1 MHPAL
6 PLILASASPRRRE
19 LLAAT
24 GLAFDI
30 IPATI
35 DESPLPGEVAETYVQ
50 RLAVT
55 KAHEVSQRHPGAV
68 VLGAD
73 TTVTIDGLLLGKP
86 QSMEEGRWM
95 LHRLTGREHAV
106 VTGVAVVTTGADAR
120 GTDRCVVEVIASR
133 VQMRPFATPTIDW
146 YLASG
151 EPLDKAGAYAVQGLG
166 AALVEWVEGSY
177 TNVVGLPL
185 TETLALLQ
193 DFGVMTD
200 GPGHGSA

>member
-24 GLAFDI
+24 GLAFEI

-35 DESPLPGEVAETYVQ
+35 DESPLPGESAETYVQ

-55 KAHEVSQRHPGAV
+55 KAQGVSQRHPGAV

-86 QSMEEGRWM
+86 QSLEEGRWM

-106 VTGVAVVTTGADAR
+106 VTGIAVMTAGIEAD
-120 GTDRCVVEVIASR
+120 GTHRCVVEVIASR
-133 VQMRPFATPTIDW
+133 VQMRPFAAPTVDW
-146 YLASG
+146 YLATR
-151 EPLDKAGAYAVQGLG
+151 EPLDKAGAYAIQGLG
-166 AALVEWVEGSY
+166 AALVERVEGSY

-193 DFGVMTD
+193 GFGITTER
-200 GPGHGSA
+200 PGHWRA

>member
-1 MHPAL
+1 M
-6 PLILASASPRRRE
+6 
-19 LLAAT
+19 
-24 GLAFDI
+24 
-30 IPATI
+30 
-35 DESPLPGEVAETYVQ
+35 
-50 RLAVT
+50 
-55 KAHEVSQRHPGAV
+55 
-68 VLGAD
+68 
-73 TTVTIDGLLLGKP
+73 
-86 QSMEEGRWM
+86 
-95 LHRLTGREHAV
+95 
-106 VTGVAVVTTGADAR
+106 
-120 GTDRCVVEVIASR
+120 ASR